1 MAIFDIV
8 FTNPELSSGFVSP
21 RAEYKA
27 PLVGRAITFPIDENA
42 PRVVTELTGVPATR
56 SINITGGPTYLYT
69 PTPMSAVDCAYDQQN
84 RLWVCYICDAVG
96 YLYWYDSLAQQMVTT
111 NFGPVAQAF
120 LLTDDVRFE
129 AVSTNTNTVVFVYLR
144 DSTVYYRDQQ
154 DRFTIEYTAVGLPAG
169 HYIEQVGMTTATR
182 LEIRVAEDTYVYDR
196 NWDVGSMGPAPWY
209 PLDTTTASSYV
220 LQVVLES
227 RVVAKTLKE
236 AMASSGVV
244 DIGLPV
250 QYADNITSTPLG
262 LITETTQTRD
272 NLAGSGV
279 TTISAG

>member
-8 FTNPELSSGFVSP
+8 FTNPELSSGFVVP
-21 RAEYKA
+21 REELKT
-27 PLVGRAITFPIDENA
+27 PLRGYAITFPVDENA
-42 PRVVTELTGVPATR
+42 PRVVTEVIGVPATR
-56 SINITGGPTYLYT
+56 SINITGGATYLFT
-69 PTPMSAVDCAYDQQN
+69 PTPMTSVDCAYDQQN
-84 RLWVCYICDAVG
+84 RLWVCYICDDTV

-111 NFGPVAQAF
+111 NFGAASQAF
-120 LLTDDVRFE
+120 LLADDVRFE
-129 AVSTNTNTVVFVYLR
+129 AVSTNANTVVFVYLR

-154 DRFTIEYTAVGLPAG
+154 DRFTIEYTAAVLPAG
-169 HYIEQVGMTTATR
+169 HYILQVGMTSATR
-182 LEIRVAEDTYVYDR
+182 LEIRVAEDTYTYDR
-196 NWDVGSMGPAPWY
+196 NWDVESRGPAPWY
-209 PLDTTTASSYV
+209 PIDTTASAGYV

-236 AMASSGVV
+236 DVTPSGVV

-250 QYADNITSTPLG
+250 QYADNIASTPLG